1 MKKTIL
7 SVIAVIACI
16 TCTSVFAQSK
26 TGQIC
31 FIRNTGFNGSA
42 VNFKVYI
49 DDSLACKLKNKTYS
63 IHAVPVGKH
72 NVASK
77 NTGLGSTK
85 KSAPFEVD
93 VKEGKITYVAVINS
107 SKVYCE
113 EITEASGAK
122 QVKTLVEN
130 TKCSTQE

>member
-1 MKKTIL
+1 MKKAIL
-7 SVIAVIACI
+7 SVMAVVGAI

-31 FIRNTGFNGSA
+31 FIRSTGFNGSA

-63 IHAVPVGKH
+63 LHAVPAGKH
-72 NVASK
+72 NVTSK

-85 KSAPFEVD
+85 KSTPFEVD
-93 VKEGKITYVAVINS
+93 VKEGKITYVAIINNG
-107 SKVYCE
+107 KVYCE
-113 EITEASGAK
+113 EITEASGAR
-122 QVKTLVEN
+122 QIKTLVQN
-130 TKCSTQE
+130 TRCSTEE

>member
-1 MKKTIL
+1 MKKAIL
-7 SVIAVIACI
+7 SAITIIACV
-16 TCTSVFAQSK
+16 TCTSVFAQTK
-26 TGQIC
+26 TGQIA
-31 FIRNTGFNGSA
+31 FIRSTGFNGSA

-93 VKEGKITYVAVINS
+93 VKEGKITYVAVINNG
-107 SKVYCE
+107 KVYCE

-122 QVKTLVEN
+122 QMKTLVEN
-130 TKCSTQE
+130 KKCSTEE